1 MILPPFL
8 EVKRRPGGTRE
19 VFSCRLLSRGEE
31 GVVLLYVLSS
41 PWEVGEVLRLTSGTR
56 TVAYFWPAHPYN
68 VYYWLTAGAQP
79 VGCYFNVARDTVLH
93 PHHVEWT
100 DLGLDLL
107 VLPGGH
113 ATWIDEEETA
123 GLWADDREVVA
134 AGRRHLEAVYRDV
147 VARVARDAMAYRE
160 QVARA

>member
-19 VFSCRLLSRGEE
+19 VFSCRLLSRRED

-41 PWEVGEVLRLTSGTR
+41 SWEVSGVRLASGTR
-56 TVAYFWPAHPYN
+56 TVAYFWPTHAYN
-68 VYYWLTAGAQP
+68 VYYWLTVDAQP
-79 VGCYFNVARDTVLH
+79 VGCYFNIARDTVLH

-107 VLPGGH
+107 VRPGGQ
-113 ATWIDEEETA
+113 ATWIDEEEAA
-123 GLWADDREVVA
+123 GLGAEDREAAA
-134 AGRRHLEAVYRDV
+134 AGRRHLEAVYR
-147 VARVARDAMAYRE
+147 
-160 QVARA
+160 